1 MRETLDRSRQPLED
15 ISNKLEKDCFD
26 EGEKE
31 EECIVGRRQKLS
43 ECSEYEPIPDQ
54 GDTCSGFDFEHHM
67 FSDDSNSSDFRF
79 SQSSVGEGES
89 FSSLKSPLVF
99 PGPTRS
105 SGHMDSSEKENS
117 SETTIDEPSTSN
129 VFPAPEEFEHARDA
143 AHVSRP
149 PADSLFLTPTS
160 KSVPFQ
166 GFSPS
171 SQDSSFLQSPGDTG
185 ITSEE
190 ELATGDEEEEEEKN
204 ECPETVEERATE
216 SSTIIDDED
225 VKMPSIT
232 SVEVVKRGRA
242 TFQEVQEISFRFQKE
257 VEKTFIEPAE
267 FYKLIRGDFSDQPFK
282 NMLVLDCRYG
292 YEHKAGHFK
301 GAINS
306 NYGGEA
312 DWKQVLL
319 KHTFDDSKIDGQ
331 NTVIVFHCEFS
342 QKRGPKE
349 REWFRGHDRAVHK
362 WPMLA
367 FPFTRVLKGGFK
379 GFWRD
384 YPIEEV
390 PAGIYVAS
398 NEGRAPMYVAE
409 LDANH
414 RIEQRDSHRHEKIRE
429 RAERKARERRRAVR
443 AYHTNCPVGPAGHTR
458 SRDRISRSKT
468 IAPGRGVSSK
478 STSKKLF

>member
-1 MRETLDRSRQPLED
+1 
-15 ISNKLEKDCFD
+15 
-26 EGEKE
+26 
-31 EECIVGRRQKLS
+31 
-43 ECSEYEPIPDQ
+43 
-54 GDTCSGFDFEHHM
+54 M

-105 SGHMDSSEKENS
+105 SADMDFSEKENS

-232 SVEVVKRGRA
+232 SVEVVKLYDLRRSLSSKHSLDCEWLSIPSEGEPP
-242 TFQEVQEISFRFQKE
+242 FKKFKKFHFDFKKE

-267 FYKLIRGDFSDQPFK
+267 FYRLIRGDFSDQPFK

-301 GAINS
+301 GTFLNLFLESQQFRS
-306 NYGGEA
+306 NQLQLRWG
-312 DWKQVLL
+312 
-319 KHTFDDSKIDGQ
+319 S
-331 NTVIVFHCEFS
+331 
-342 QKRGPKE
+342 
-349 REWFRGHDRAVHK
+349 
-362 WPMLA
+362 
-367 FPFTRVLKGGFK
+367 
-379 GFWRD
+379 
-384 YPIEEV
+384 
-390 PAGIYVAS
+390 
-398 NEGRAPMYVAE
+398 
-409 LDANH
+409 
-414 RIEQRDSHRHEKIRE
+414 
-429 RAERKARERRRAVR
+429 
-443 AYHTNCPVGPAGHTR
+443 
-458 SRDRISRSKT
+458 
-468 IAPGRGVSSK
+468 
-478 STSKKLF
+478 